1 MRRSPDYD
9 LAYSLPTGNTDD
21 QRTEERWIYEVSGVI
36 TVLDGLFYD
45 LIGAMISAL
54 KMDA

>member
-1 MRRSPDYD
+1 
-9 LAYSLPTGNTDD
+9 LPTGNTDD